1 MPPHGSRAQPQRWAV
16 LTGLGL
22 FPLFIGKTLADSTS
36 IINEWQVL
44 IAMALGALVG
54 GILLAL
60 AWSAARQGHPI
71 MDALGRGGMVPMAA
85 LWVLWAGTMGMM
97 TVLWGGEALS
107 AVLPG
112 SPLVWTMALGVAGLA
127 VALAWRAGYVGV
139 VGVLAALTL
148 VAAVIIAPHVAATG
162 SSYTW
167 HMSDGSCAFCSYGP
181 GRGGLPPFAVRW
193 PYYWMVLVN
202 AAGLVAASVL
212 TWVPMAGPSSDA
224 ERPWGPA
231 VAAAVVAGPALVVI
245 WAGQLAPIVLVAS
258 NPASTLFSLNALGP
272 WHNVLVAALAGAAML
287 WMATVWA
294 SGPPSRLLA
303 ERTQRWL
310 TGLAALAALAGAWA
324 LNPIPAIPP
333 VLHSRTIQSLPA
345 TLATFAAQNTA
356 GLRLAGVAYILA
368 PLVAV
373 VSLSWAVERLPL
385 CRRWGL
391 RPLGGALTAGVWI
404 VSMWLAT
411 YGISGFG
418 QFGGGP
424 LLDRLVPSFH
434 HYANRLGTVPDW
446 ALAVGMGAA
455 VVLYASVVLLRRW
468 PPWHGAWAGLVCPT
482 TKRSGRR
489 MHEAR
494 ERGADSQPA
503 PLNR

>member
-1 MPPHGSRAQPQRWAV
+1 MTGPAAGGEPAAFRRGSWAQPQRWAV

-22 FPLFIGKTLADSTS
+22 FPLFIGKTLADSTY
-36 IINEWQVL
+36 ILNEWQVL
-44 IAMALGALVG
+44 MAMGVGALVG

-60 AWSAARQGHPI
+60 AWSAARDGHHI
-71 MDALGRGGMVPMAA
+71 VDALGRGGVVPMAA

-97 TVLWGGEALS
+97 TVLWGGGALS

-112 SPLVWTMALGVAGLA
+112 SPLVWTIALGVAGLA

-148 VAAVIIAPHVAATG
+148 AAAVIIAPHVAATG

-167 HMSDGSCAFCSYGP
+167 HMADGNCALCSSGP

-193 PYYWMVLVN
+193 PYYWMSLVN
-202 AAGLVAASVL
+202 AAALAAACVL
-212 TWVPMAGPSSDA
+212 TWGPMAGPSAGGRS
-224 ERPWGPA
+224 WGPA
-231 VAAAVVAGPALVVI
+231 LAAAMVAGLALMVI
-245 WAGQLAPIVLVAS
+245 WAGQLAPIVMVAS
-258 NPASTLFSLNALGP
+258 NPASTLLSLNALGP
-272 WHNVLVAALAGAAML
+272 WHNVLVAALAGVAML

-294 SGPPSRLLA
+294 AGPPSRLLG

-310 TGLAALAALAGAWA
+310 TGLAVLAALAGAWA
-324 LNPIPAIPP
+324 QSPIPPSPP
-333 VLHSRTIQSLPA
+333 VLHPNTIPSLSA

-356 GLRLAGVAYILA
+356 GLRLAGAAYVLA
-368 PLVAV
+368 PLIAL
-373 VSLSWAVERLPL
+373 VSLSWAVERLPA

-404 VSMWLAT
+404 VSMGLAT
-411 YGISGFG
+411 PWISGFG

-424 LLDRLVPSFH
+424 FLDRLVPGFH
-434 HYANRLGTVPDW
+434 HHANRLWTAPDW

-455 VVLYASVVLLRRW
+455 VVLYAGVVFLRRW
-468 PPWHGAWAGLVCPT
+468 PPWHGAGAGLV
-482 TKRSGRR
+482 SSH
-489 MHEAR
+489 HEA
-494 ERGADSQPA
+494 
-503 PLNR
+503 